1 MQQYDL
7 KVKPNAQKK
16 LDKLPKADYHRVLA
30 AFSIL
35 SHNPFIGKK
44 LKGEYAG
51 SYSYR
56 VWPYR
61 IIYDIYK
68 KELLVLVVRVG
79 HRQRVYR

>member
-1 MQQYDL
+1 MQYQL

-16 LDKLPKADYHRVLA
+16 LDRLPKVDYYRILA

-35 SHNPFIGKK
+35 AQNPFIGKK
-44 LKGEYAG
+44 MKGEFEG

-56 VWPYR
+56 IWPYR

-79 HRQRVYR
+79 HRQGVYK

>member
-1 MQQYDL
+1 MQYDL
-7 KVKPNAQKK
+7 KVKPSAQKK
-16 LDKLPKADYHRVLA
+16 LDKLPKADYYRILA

-35 SHNPFIGKK
+35 AQNPFIGKK
-44 LKGEYAG
+44 TKGEYAG

-68 KELLVLVVRVG
+68 KELLVLVVRIG
-79 HRQRVYR
+79 LRQGVYK